1 MKKRGFSLKREYKQC
16 WKYLRE
22 SRKFIYGVVILF
34 FWFSLIG
41 FFVPAS
47 DALTQEILKFIEGL
61 LEMTRGMSGFELTEF
76 IFLNNVQSGLIGMIF
91 GVLLGIIPI
100 LATIVNGYLLGF
112 VANMSVAENG
122 ILSLWRILP
131 HGIFEL
137 PAIFLSFGLGI
148 KLGTFI
154 LQKKKIE
161 SFKDYFL
168 NSLRVFFF
176 VILPLLIVA
185 AIIEGV
191 LIHY

>member
-1 MKKRGFSLKREYKQC
+1 
-16 WKYLRE
+16 
-22 SRKFIYGVVILF
+22 
-34 FWFSLIG
+34 
-41 FFVPAS
+41 
-47 DALTQEILKFIEGL
+47 
-61 LEMTRGMSGFELTEF
+61 
-76 IFLNNVQSGLIGMIF
+76 
-91 GVLLGIIPI
+91 
-100 LATIVNGYLLGF
+100 
-112 VANMSVAENG
+112 
-122 ILSLWRILP
+122 
-131 HGIFEL
+131 L